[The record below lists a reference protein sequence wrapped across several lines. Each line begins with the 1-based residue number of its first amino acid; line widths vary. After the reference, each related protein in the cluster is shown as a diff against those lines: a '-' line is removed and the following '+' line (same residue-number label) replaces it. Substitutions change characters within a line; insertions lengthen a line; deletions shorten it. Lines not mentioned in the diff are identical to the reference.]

1 MVVRLRFLEGL
12 SGAPEEQVCL
22 PRGRPF
28 QRLQQARWQDF
39 RPQQHVDMVGH
50 DRVSA
55 EIVMARTPHREDAA
69 TMLAIGR

>member
-1 MVVRLRFLEGL
+1 
-12 SGAPEEQVCL
+12 
-22 PRGRPF
+22 
-28 QRLQQARWQDF
+28 
-39 RPQQHVDMVGH
+39 VDMVGH